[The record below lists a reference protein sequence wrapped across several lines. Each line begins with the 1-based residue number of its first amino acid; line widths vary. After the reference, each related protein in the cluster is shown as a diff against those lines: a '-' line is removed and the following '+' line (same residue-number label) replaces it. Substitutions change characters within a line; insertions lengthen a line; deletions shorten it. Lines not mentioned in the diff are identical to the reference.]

1 MTNKEF
7 EDNLVWKFEDSIEHD
22 LWFEIPSEEAQL
34 LYSYIRHLQAE
45 LELRNTVL
53 KREHIAHNKLKRIED
68 VCASVPGDWTIV
80 GTDKIHDIEV
90 IINEH

>member
-34 LYSYIRHLQAE
+34 LYSYIRRLQAE
-45 LELRNTVL
+45 IELRKTAL
-53 KREHIAHNKLKRIED
+53 KKEHQVIDKLKRIED

>member
-34 LYSYIRHLQAE
+34 LYSYIRRLQAE
-45 LELRNTVL
+45 LELRNTAL
-53 KREHIAHNKLKRIED
+53 KREHALYNKLKRIED
-68 VCASVPGDWTIV
+68 VCASVPCDWTIV

>member
-7 EDNLVWKFEDSIEHD
+7 ENDLAWKFEDSIKHD
-22 LWFEIPSEEAQL
+22 LRFEIPSEEAQL

-45 LELRNTVL
+45 LELRNTAL
-53 KREHIAHNKLKRIED
+53 NREHALYNKLKRIED
-68 VCASVPGDWTIV
+68 VCASVPSDWTTV

>member
-7 EDNLVWKFEDSIEHD
+7 EDNLVWKFEDSIEHE

-45 LELRNTVL
+45 LKLRNTAL
-53 KREHIAHNKLKRIED
+53 KREHQAINKLKRIED
-68 VCASVPGDWTIV
+68 ICKSIPSDWSIV
-80 GTDKIHDIEV
+80 GIEKIHEVEV
-90 IINEH
+90 IIDD

>member
-45 LELRNTVL
+45 LELRNTAL
-53 KREHIAHNKLKRIED
+53 KKEHQVIDKLKRIED